1 MKTLLQSALLGV
13 LYVAMGLAAWL
24 LRVSGWRRELV
35 RRHLA
40 RCLPELDESRRRDIE
55 AGFYSHL
62 GQLAAEV
69 LGQRWLGPA
78 ALADRVRFENPQL
91 VRACLQSTSGRA
103 LILSS
108 HHANW
113 EWLLLRCSNEFNE
126 PLTAAYKPTRRESVD
141 GVLRRMRERSGCTM
155 VKAGDLVPHLLEQRG
170 KVRLLAMLA
179 DQSPSAKSEQQTW
192 IQFLG
197 QQTSFFQ
204 GPGWIAARL
213 GYSVYLAA
221 MHRERRGHYVVRFVE
236 LSRAGARAEPD
247 EILTAYTRALEQH
260 VRQYPELYFWA
271 YNRWKREKPLYG

>member
-1 MKTLLQSALLGV
+1 VKTLLQSASLAV
-13 LYVAMGLAAWL
+13 LYAAMGLVAWL
-24 LRVSGWRRELV
+24 LRAFGWRRELV

-40 RCLPELDESRRRDIE
+40 RCLPELDASHRRDIE

-69 LGQRWLGPA
+69 LAQRWLDPA

-91 VRACLQSTSGRA
+91 VRDCLDATRGRA

-126 PLTAAYKPTRRESVD
+126 PLTAAYKPTRRASVD
-141 GVLRRMRERSGCTM
+141 GVLRRMRERFGCTM

-192 IQFLG
+192 LEFFG
-197 QQTSFFQ
+197 QQTSFFR
-204 GPGWIAARL
+204 GPGWIGAKL

-221 MHRERRGHYVVRFVE
+221 MHRERRGHYVVRLIE
-236 LSRAGARAEPD
+236 LSRAGTRAEPD
-247 EILTAYTRALEQH
+247 QILSAYTQALEQH

>member
-1 MKTLLQSALLGV
+1 
-13 LYVAMGLAAWL
+13 MGLVAWL
-24 LRVSGWRRELV
+24 LRVFGWRRELV

-40 RCLPELDESRRRDIE
+40 RCLPELDASRRRDIE

-69 LGQRWLGPA
+69 LAQRLLDPA
-78 ALADRVRFENPQL
+78 ALANRVRFENPQL
-91 VRACLQSTSGRA
+91 VRDCLQATPGRA

-141 GVLRRMRERSGCTM
+141 GVLRRMRERFGCTM
-155 VKAGDLVPHLLEQRG
+155 VKARTSCPTCWNSGARCGCWPCLPTSRRRRRASSRPGSSSSASRLRSSGVRAGSVPS
-170 KVRLLAMLA
+170 LAIRC
-179 DQSPSAKSEQQTW
+179 TW
-192 IQFLG
+192 PRCTANAVAI
-197 QQTSFFQ
+197 TSC
-204 GPGWIAARL
+204 A
-213 GYSVYLAA
+213 SSS
-221 MHRERRGHYVVRFVE
+221 
-236 LSRAGARAEPD
+236 LSRAGTRLEPD
-247 EILTAYTRALEQH
+247 QILTAYTQALEQH

>member
-1 MKTLLQSALLGV
+1 VKTLLQSALLGV
-13 LYVAMGLAAWL
+13 LYAAMGSAAWL
-24 LRVSGWRRELV
+24 LRVFGWRRDLV

-40 RCLPELDESRRRDIE
+40 RCLPELEESRRRAVE

-69 LGQRWLGPA
+69 LAQRFLDPA
-78 ALADRVRFENPQL
+78 DLATRVRFENPEL
-91 VRACLQSTSGRA
+91 VRSCLQGTPGRA

-113 EWLLLRCSNEFNE
+113 EWLLARCSNEFSE

-141 GVLRRMRERSGCTM
+141 GVLRRMRERFGCTM
-155 VKAGDLVPHLLEQRG
+155 VKAQNLVPHLLEQRG

-192 IQFLG
+192 LEFFG
-197 QQTSFFQ
+197 QPTSFFR
-204 GPGWIAARL
+204 GPGWIGAKL

-221 MHRERRGHYVVRFVE
+221 MHRERRGHYVVRFIE
-236 LSRAGARAEPD
+236 LSRASTRTEPD
-247 EILTAYTRALEQH
+247 QILVAYTRALESH
-260 VRQYPELYFWA
+260 VRQYPEQYFWA

>member
-1 MKTLLQSALLGV
+1 MKNLLQSALLGV
-13 LYVAMGLAAWL
+13 LYAALGFVAWL
-24 LRVSGWRRELV
+24 LRVCGWRRELV

-69 LGQRWLGPA
+69 LAQRFLSPA
-78 ALADRVRFENPQL
+78 AVADRVRFENPEL
-91 VRACLQSTSGRA
+91 VQDCLQATRGRA

-113 EWLLLRCSNEFNE
+113 EWLLLRCSSAFGV

-141 GVLRRMRERSGCTM
+141 GVLRRARERFGGKM
-155 VKAGDLVPHLLEQRG
+155 VKAKDLVPYLLEQRG
-170 KVRLLAMLA
+170 QVRLLAMLA
-179 DQSPSAKSEQQTW
+179 DQSPSARAEQQTW
-192 IQFLG
+192 LEFFG
-197 QQTSFFQ
+197 QSTSFFR
-204 GPGWIAARL
+204 GPGWIGAKL
-213 GYSVYLAA
+213 GYTVYLAA
-221 MHRERRGHYVVRFVE
+221 MHRERRGQYVVRFIE
-236 LSRAGARAEPD
+236 LARAGTPLEPD
-247 EILTAYTRALEQH
+247 QILVAYTQALERH

>member
-1 MKTLLQSALLGV
+1 
-13 LYVAMGLAAWL
+13 MGFVAWL
-24 LRVSGWRRELV
+24 LRVFGWRRELV

-40 RCLPELDESRRRDIE
+40 RCLPELGEPRRRGIE
-55 AGFYSHL
+55 TGFYSYL

-69 LGQRWLGPA
+69 LGQRFLGPA

-91 VRACLQSTSGRA
+91 VRDCLQATSGRA

-141 GVLRRMRERSGCTM
+141 GVLRRMRERFGCTM
-155 VKAGDLVPHLLEQRG
+155 VKAGDLVPHLLAQRG

-192 IQFLG
+192 LEFFG
-197 QQTSFFQ
+197 QQTSFFR
-204 GPGWIAARL
+204 GPGWIGAKL

-221 MHRERRGHYVVRFVE
+221 MHRERRGHYVVRFIE
-236 LSRAGARAEPD
+236 LSRAGTRLEPD
-247 EILTAYTRALEQH
+247 QILTAYTQALERH